1 MLVLTEEIGQP
12 VIDAEGHALGPLRE
26 LTVDA
31 QDARASVVRIGVR
44 RGRGELR
51 WFPWGDV
58 VSFERTG
65 VLLGPGATATSD
77 GAAVGQPP
85 PNELWL
91 NRDVLDAQI
100 LDAGGARIERVG
112 DLVLIR
118 VDHELRVVAVQFGA
132 APVLRRLGLRRL
144 ASRFASVSV
153 QWHELH
159 LVSGRGLATQLAAAP
174 EHLDLLTHAQLA
186 SLIAQLST
194 DRAST
199 VLGAVGAGRAADAL
213 RLAHPDVSSRVV
225 HALPGPFDSEVLA
238 AMPADDA
245 VATLRRVSPS
255 RRMELLDRLAPGR
268 ADELR
273 ELLSAEPGTARG
285 LMTTEYRTAAVG
297 TPGETLRTLLTSPPA
312 SAAGLSTL
320 FVLDQNGRPL
330 GAVDALDLLNDANP
344 QPRPLP
350 VLQADTPLNAVI
362 RLFATHDL
370 RNAPV
375 VDREGRMLGVVA
387 IDDILDELVAERLP
401 GRSRYPHLLSRHRR
415 NTGTG
420 SAPGPG
426 AGTGAEEG
434 TEPTAAGGAAGR
446 RGGRP

>member
-12 VIDAEGHALGPLRE
+12 VIDAEGHALGRLRE

-31 QDARASVVRIGVR
+31 RDERASVARIGVQR
-44 RGRGELR
+44 SRGELR
-51 WFPWGDV
+51 WFPWDDV
-58 VSFERTG
+58 VSFERSG
-65 VLLGPGATATSD
+65 VLLGPGATASPVD
-77 GAAVGQPP
+77 PSMGHPP

-91 NRDVLDAQI
+91 HRDVLDAQI

-112 DLVLIR
+112 DLVLMR
-118 VDHELRVVAVQFGA
+118 LDHELRVVAVQFGA
-132 APVLRRLGLRRL
+132 APVLRRLGFRRL
-144 ASRFASVSV
+144 ASHFAAVSV
-153 QWHELH
+153 EWHELH
-159 LVSGRGLATQLAAAP
+159 LVSGRGLAAQLAAAP

-199 VLGAVGAGRAADAL
+199 VLGAVGADRAAVAL

-225 HALPGPFDSEVLA
+225 HALPEPFDSEVLA

-255 RRMELLDRLAPGR
+255 RRLELLDRLAPGR

-273 ELLSAEPGTARG
+273 ELLAAEPGTARG
-285 LMTTEYRTAAVG
+285 LMTTEYRTAPAG
-297 TPGETLRTLLTSPPA
+297 TTGEMLRRLLISPPA

-320 FVLDQNGRPL
+320 FVLDPDGRPI
-330 GAVDALDLLNDANP
+330 GAVDALALLTDP
-344 QPRPLP
+344 DPEPRPLP
-350 VLQADTPLNAVI
+350 VLRADTPLDAVI

-375 VDREGRMLGVVA
+375 VDDTGRMIGAVA
-387 IDDILDELVAERLP
+387 IDDVLDELVAERLP
-401 GRSRYPHLLSRHRR
+401 GRSRYLHLLSRHRR
-415 NTGTG
+415 TTGNGSTTDHATDHATG
-420 SAPGPG
+420 P
-426 AGTGAEEG
+426 
-434 TEPTAAGGAAGR
+434 AGGGHRRQGGR
-446 RGGRP
+446 R